1 MRRGTILAGAATAAA
16 LFMAAAPADAQVAE
30 QNFRGGRT
38 SDLAALCA
46 ASGQDSLAQAALGY
60 CQGFVVAAGQYHRSL
75 SAEGGVHRPIFCL
88 PNPSPTFD
96 QARSSFVA
104 WARSNPQYAGEP
116 AIDGLTRFA
125 AETYPCPDAAAARPR
140 R

>member
-1 MRRGTILAGAATAAA
+1 MRHGIILTGAAA
-16 LFMAAAPADAQVAE
+16 LLLAASPGDAQVTE
-30 QNFRGGRT
+30 QSFRGGRT
-38 SDLAALCA
+38 SDLAALCG
-46 ASGQDSLAQAALGY
+46 ASGQDALAQAALGY

-96 QARSSFVA
+96 EARLSFVA
-104 WARSNPQYAGEP
+104 WARNNPQYGGER
-116 AIDGLTRFA
+116 AIDGLIRFA
-125 AETYPCPDAAAARPR
+125 SAAYPCPAEPAPRPR

>member
-1 MRRGTILAGAATAAA
+1 MRRGIMLAGTAATALLLAA
-16 LFMAAAPADAQVAE
+16 HPGYAQVTE
-30 QNFRGGRT
+30 QAFHGGRT
-38 SDLAALCA
+38 SDLAALCG
-46 ASGQDSLAQAALGY
+46 ASGEESLGQAALGY
-60 CQGFVVAAGQYHRSL
+60 CQGFIVGAGQYHRAL

-104 WARSNPQYAGEP
+104 WARSNPQHGGEP

-125 AETYPCPDAAAARPR
+125 AETYPCSGAPAARPR

>member
-1 MRRGTILAGAATAAA
+1 MRHGIILTGAAAAA
-16 LFMAAAPADAQVAE
+16 LLLATPSADAQVTE
-30 QNFRGGRT
+30 QSFRGGRT
-38 SDLAALCA
+38 SDLAALCG
-46 ASGQDSLAQAALGY
+46 ASGQDGLAQAALGY
-60 CQGFVVAAGQYHRSL
+60 CQGFVVAAGQYHRAL

-125 AETYPCPDAAAARPR
+125 AETYPCPNAPAARPR